1 LSALA
6 IAAIAAV
13 AQAAV
18 IQRDGVRLTVLSQVM
33 PAKLPRDHLAPIAV
47 FVSGHVDTPSGALP
61 PQLKRMTIKVNRRGL
76 LQDEGLPT
84 CTLNEVKTAS
94 SDRALEQCG
103 DALVGSGRFWA
114 SIVLP
119 DQRPFPTRGRLLV
132 FNGRRGGQPVVFS
145 HIYTASPFPT
155 SFVII
160 FAIKH
165 LAHGR
170 YGTELSASLP
180 QTLGSWG
187 VVDRIKLTLKRKY
200 HYHGQPRSYFN
211 ASCPAPKGTDAAP
224 VSLAEASFYFAQS
237 KPISL
242 RVNKSCRVAN

>member
-1 LSALA
+1 LIGA
-6 IAAIAAV
+6 IAV
-13 AQAAV
+13 ASATV
-18 IQRDGVRLTVLSQVM
+18 IQRDGVRVTVLSQVM
-33 PAKLPRDHLAPIAV
+33 PSKLPREHTAPIAV
-47 FVSGHVDTPSGALP
+47 FVSGHLDTPSGALP

-94 SDRALEQCG
+94 SDRALEQCA

-132 FNGRRGGQPVVFS
+132 FNGRQDGQPVVFS
-145 HIYTASPFPT
+145 HIFTASPFPT
-155 SFVII
+155 SFVIV

-165 LAHGR
+165 IAKGP

-187 VVDRIKLTLKRKY
+187 VVDRIKLTLRRKY
-200 HYHGQPRSYFN
+200 HHRGKALSYFN
-211 ASCPAPKGTDAAP
+211 ASCPAPKGTDASP
-224 VSLAEASFYFAQS
+224 VSLAEASFYFAQR